1 MLERLSV
8 RSVSW
13 LLFPCLLAVLTNL
26 WLTLHGTHKGSE
38 AEAEGGRELLVG
50 VVSARHH
57 RELRR
62 ALRDTWAER
71 VREHPHIRDRAVLK
85 FVIGR
90 HGCPVP
96 EEDREDPYSCAPL
109 NFTEPVAGQEV
120 EIITGFDA
128 SVLTSSEVSVVSLQ
142 FKVLHPI
149 VITRLGVFPSA
160 PTYMFPGTVSVRLF
174 PLGQEVP
181 VVSAHFGPNS
191 TGTEVNGVWYKAVE
205 LFILPRGFEGT
216 LLWEG
221 VDAADLT
228 TINVSQVHLNGG
240 GVLKISLIE
249 EGVLPHRG
257 ARGFPGLAG
266 MFTFSVH
273 DAEGLT
279 AMLRGR
285 PERIKS
291 HRATLDQEEVLL
303 QQESRQHGD
312 VVFVDVVDT
321 YRNIPSK
328 LLLFYKWSVKNTAFS
343 LLLKT
348 DDDCYLDVD
357 AVLMQLD
364 QKHFNRRNFWWGN
377 FRQNW
382 PVDIAGKW
390 QELDYTGSVYPAF
403 ACGSGYVVSRDVVEW
418 LADNVEKLKVYQES
432 IPSVRVC
439 QDSRWL
445 CEQGCYVDMLS
456 SPQHTAEELRSLWHK
471 KKACGD
477 PCGCPWAE
485 L

>member
-1 MLERLSV
+1 M
-8 RSVSW
+8 
-13 LLFPCLLAVLTNL
+13 
-26 WLTLHGTHKGSE
+26 
-38 AEAEGGRELLVG
+38 VG

-71 VREHPHIRDRAVLK
+71 VREHPHIRD
-85 FVIGR
+85 R

-191 TGTEVNGVWYKAVE
+191 SGTEVNGVWYKAVE

-266 MFTFSVH
+266 MFTFSIH

-328 LLLFYKWSVKNTAFS
+328 LLLFYKWYAPPGTSVHFR
-343 LLLKT
+343 
-348 DDDCYLDVD
+348 
-357 AVLMQLD
+357 D

-418 LADNVEKLKVYQES
+418 LADNVEKLKVYQ
-432 IPSVRVC
+432 
-439 QDSRWL
+439 DSRWL

-477 PCGCPWAE
+477 PCGCPWGQP
-485 L
+485 